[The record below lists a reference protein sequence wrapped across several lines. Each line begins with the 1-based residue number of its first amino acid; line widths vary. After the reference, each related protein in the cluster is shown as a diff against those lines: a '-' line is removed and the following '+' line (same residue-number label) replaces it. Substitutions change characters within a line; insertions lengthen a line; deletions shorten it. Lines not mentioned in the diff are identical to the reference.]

1 MDKYYERAFAMDNRT
16 GRVVGVDV
24 KATGES
30 FVFTPSKDPNRPFLS
45 SEVPPVEEATFQ
57 RFAAIK
63 ADARRESETEAAF
76 HDCYKRG
83 LLEFARKHGPLF
95 GSAGKN
101 PANEEEIVEPI
112 SDWVTAQSV
121 MSDILGVVPFS
132 KGEEFPFEDFDEHFF
147 VTTSQDTDATVWTYL
162 FDSRLKASSIYQSCL
177 KDDMFLEYSAND
189 GSRPSYIWCRGKI
202 PGDWPVS
209 KTGAGETMFAAATQ
223 VYPTERFPN
232 PFPFIYGSTCFLL
245 SEARV
250 ITDITHEVGT
260 LLKIVA
266 DRHAGGIS
274 LGYRN
279 FWDDCDTADEGSYG
293 VLSSCFL
300 SYMWHELA
308 QKYTHN
314 HFHVCE
320 NPKCGVIIT
329 TSTSSNVHKRFCSEE
344 CRYQANNLKVTE
356 QQRRARL
363 AYYDCLPFIEIYEKA
378 FERKYSFKDSERKK
392 LEKRLNRWIE
402 GFKKT
407 EKGKAAEKQG
417 AGRKD

>member
-1 MDKYYERAFAMDNRT
+1 MDRYYERSLAFPYRT
-16 GRVVGVDV
+16 GRIVGVDV
-24 KATGES
+24 NTRNGS
-30 FVFTPSKDPNRPFLS
+30 LVFTPSEDPNRPFLLRD
-45 SEVPPVEEATFQ
+45 VPPVEEAAFQ

-63 ADARRESETEAAF
+63 ANARRDSKTDAGF
-76 HDCYKRG
+76 RNRYKEE
-83 LLEFARKHGPLF
+83 LLKFAREHGPLF
-95 GSAGKN
+95 GVAGQN
-101 PANEEEIVEPI
+101 PTNEEEIIEPLN
-112 SDWVTAQSV
+112 DWVTAQSV

-132 KGEEFPFEDFDEHFF
+132 AGEDFPFRDFDEHFF
-147 VTTSQDTDATVWTYL
+147 VTAARSNHAMVWTYL
-162 FDSRLKASSIYQSCL
+162 FDSKLKASSLYRSCL
-177 KDDMFLEYSAND
+177 KDDMFLSFVTND
-189 GSRPSYIWCRGKI
+189 GSRPSYIWCHGEIPKSYQISKSGGK
-202 PGDWPVS
+202 
-209 KTGAGETMFAAATQ
+209 TMFAAATQ
-223 VYPTERFPN
+223 VYPTEHFPD
-232 PFPFIYGSTCFLL
+232 PFNLVLNGSACFPL
-245 SEARV
+245 SDMRGK
-250 ITDITHEVGT
+250 TDITKEVGA

-266 DRHAGGIS
+266 DRHTGGIS

-279 FWDDCDTADEGSYG
+279 YWDDCETTDEGSYG

-329 TSTSSNVHKRFCSEE
+329 TSTSSNVHKKFCSEE

-363 AYYDCLPFIEIYEKA
+363 AYYDRLPFIEIYEKA

-407 EKGKAAEKQG
+407 REGKAAEKQG